1 MSTEKDKEL
10 ICYRVQRDHDAD
22 DNEGIIAIA
31 VNDVIEVRRSDLP
44 DEANEEHPQGTFW
57 KTNVHNYYL
66 LLGSVIIFSKV

>member
-10 ICYRVQRDHDAD
+10 ICYHVQRDHDAD

-44 DEANEEHPQGTFW
+44 DEANEEHPQGMF
-57 KTNVHNYYL
+57 
-66 LLGSVIIFSKV
+66 